1 MEYTRLPFPFSVLLA
16 VKHLLHCICMHGR
29 IFYIYCSVHMHILS
43 QYFGALHF
51 AVRYLHI
58 FITILFSI
66 RIYQPSLIQPVY
78 TEGILKNNCGRLL
91 RYSSSVLCNLMM
103 HDEIT
108 WSVALLSLKESLK
121 CCIRN
126 VLWALEFF
134 LKCQVVHV
142 VPDKQGFL
150 VNLEY
155 LVSNCPRRN
164 EKLVAMIKTR
174 GL

>member
-1 MEYTRLPFPFSVLLA
+1 MVE
-16 VKHLLHCICMHGR
+16 
-29 IFYIYCSVHMHILS
+29 IFYIYCSVHMHISVWSKS

-51 AVRYLHI
+51 SVRYLNI
-58 FITILFSI
+58 FTTILFSI
-66 RIYQPSLIQPVY
+66 RIYQTSLIQPVY

-91 RYSSSVLCNLMM
+91 RYSSSVLCNLEMM

-126 VLWALEFF
+126 VLSALEFF

-164 EKLVAMIKTR
+164 EKLVAMIKTQ
-174 GL
+174 GLWLL

>member
-1 MEYTRLPFPFSVLLA
+1 
-16 VKHLLHCICMHGR
+16 MHGR

-108 WSVALLSLKESLK
+108 
-121 CCIRN
+121 
-126 VLWALEFF
+126 
-134 LKCQVVHV
+134 
-142 VPDKQGFL
+142 
-150 VNLEY
+150 
-155 LVSNCPRRN
+155 
-164 EKLVAMIKTR
+164 
-174 GL
+174 